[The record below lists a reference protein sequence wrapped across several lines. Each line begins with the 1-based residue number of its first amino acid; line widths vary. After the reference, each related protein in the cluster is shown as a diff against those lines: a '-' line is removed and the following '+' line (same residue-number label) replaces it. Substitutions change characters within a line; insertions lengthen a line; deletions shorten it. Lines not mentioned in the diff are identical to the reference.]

1 MMHTSTEEL
10 QASDRNAHE
19 ERGNDMMT
27 LEMKQA
33 VFTQIAERAGNTPT
47 QANMLG
53 IIAANFIELP
63 NDVRLQA
70 IAETK
75 KMNLPDIAE
84 LMEGLHARYDQNLKH
99 K

>member
-1 MMHTSTEEL
+1 
-10 QASDRNAHE
+10 
-19 ERGNDMMT
+19 MMT

-33 VFTQIAERAGNTPT
+33 LFTEIATREGHTPA

-53 IIAANFIELP
+53 IIAANFIELSD
-63 NDVRLQA
+63 DVRLQA